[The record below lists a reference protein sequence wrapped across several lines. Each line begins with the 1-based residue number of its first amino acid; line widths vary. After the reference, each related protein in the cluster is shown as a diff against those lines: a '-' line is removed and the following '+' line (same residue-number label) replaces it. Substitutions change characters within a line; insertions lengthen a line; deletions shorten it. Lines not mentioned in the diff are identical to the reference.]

1 VHTILTYHT
10 IADYKQVLP
19 AGVNISV
26 DDFRSQMEYL
36 FQRKYRVIRLERMV
50 KYIVNGWKPEKNCLS
65 ITFDDGYEDHF
76 TNVYP
81 ILEKYGFPATIFLT
95 VKYINGYWKSEKA
108 EGGNIKAL
116 SRDQIL
122 EMQKGGLIKFG
133 SHGYSHANLID
144 IAKEKRFIEIRESKL
159 YLEDLLGE
167 DVSFISYPFGVC
179 NEEIKSIVR
188 DAGYKAGFSVW
199 NRKLDIYS
207 IPRVPLHTHDGIKIF
222 RFKISSLYFPL
233 KSILR
238 FA

>member
-1 VHTILTYHT
+1 MYTILTYHT
-10 IADYKQVLP
+10 IANYKQVLP
-19 AGVNISV
+19 AGINISV
-26 DDFRSQMEYL
+26 DDFRSQMNYL
-36 FQRKYRVIRLERMV
+36 FQRRYHVIPLERMV
-50 KYIVNGWKPEKNCLS
+50 EYIVNKRKPEKNCLS

-76 TNVYP
+76 LNVQP
-81 ILEKYGFPATIFLT
+81 ILERYGFPATIFIT
-95 VKYINGYWKSEKA
+95 VKYINGCWKSKKA

-122 EMQKGGLIKFG
+122 EMQKRGLIRFG
-133 SHGYSHANLID
+133 SHSYSHASLMD
-144 IAKEKRFIEIRESKL
+144 IADEKKFFEIKESKS

-179 NEEIKSIVR
+179 NEEIKSIVQ

-207 IPRVPLHTHDGIKIF
+207 IPRIPLHTHDGVKIF
-222 RFKISSLYFPL
+222 RFKVSSFYFPL